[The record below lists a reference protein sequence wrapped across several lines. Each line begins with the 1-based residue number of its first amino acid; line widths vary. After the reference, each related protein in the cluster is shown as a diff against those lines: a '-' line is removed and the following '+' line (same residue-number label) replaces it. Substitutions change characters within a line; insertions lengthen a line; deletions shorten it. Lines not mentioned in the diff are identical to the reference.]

1 MVRFKQ
7 LNFPIY
13 TMYMLNYRTNSVS
26 YVKFG
31 YRTISAVVIILALV
45 FVMWCAMTYVVI
57 IFACDP
63 DFEFVACCSHT
74 IMYS

>member
-7 LNFPIY
+7 LDFPIY

-45 FVMWCAMTYVVI
+45 FVMWCAMT
-57 IFACDP
+57 
-63 DFEFVACCSHT
+63 
-74 IMYS
+74 